1 MTDNSDVD
9 RAANALDYLHR
20 KRRDTHA
27 PARIVWA
34 AYAIVALLAVLPIEL
49 ASR

>member
-1 MTDNSDVD
+1 MPDNSDVD

-20 KRRDTHA
+20 KRAERDHLGV
-27 PARIVWA
+27 VWA
-34 AYAIVALLAVLPIEL
+34 VYAVVALLAVLPLEL